1 MGSRVRIPAG
11 DIFHIYL
18 LLKLYCL
25 VRNGT
30 IQGDLIN
37 GVELTTKI
45 WPAVVF
51 TNYSYCY
58 VVHWEFLPSI
68 VASNVSLNV
77 WSKTG
82 ARPNWKKTESSKRA
96 TTATSK
102 LLRRPQWGKG
112 QGVSMSIKMS
122 PPRTQRFFLLRNG
135 SFSALFVYF
144 RLFKQTL
151 QFLQDINVKNI
162 HPVYG
167 AGIRTHNLRNMSL
180 LP

>member
-151 QFLQDINVKNI
+151 QFLQDINVGNF
-162 HPVYG
+162 
-167 AGIRTHNLRNMSL
+167 SQ
-180 LP
+180 

>member
-1 MGSRVRIPAG
+1 MQLKQSWVSVSDQKLILNFKTGSSPVLVVTEEHLCSRGHGFEGSNPSRTH
-11 DIFHIYL
+11 FHIYL

-37 GVELTTKI
+37 GVELTTNI

-82 ARPNWKKTESSKRA
+82 ARPN
-96 TTATSK
+96 
-102 LLRRPQWGKG
+102 
-112 QGVSMSIKMS
+112 
-122 PPRTQRFFLLRNG
+122 
-135 SFSALFVYF
+135 
-144 RLFKQTL
+144 
-151 QFLQDINVKNI
+151 
-162 HPVYG
+162 
-167 AGIRTHNLRNMSL
+167 
-180 LP
+180 